1 MNSEISMGYM
11 SSYNSNLIAAVVI
24 LLIKSPRPCRGKTV
38 NVSMQ
43 GTSSRRNL
51 SDLRVL
57 FFTEYD
63 PISPVFLQFFHIRNY
78 LACFK

>member
-1 MNSEISMGYM
+1 MNSERSMG
-11 SSYNSNLIAAVVI
+11 SYSSNLIAAVVV

-38 NVSMQ
+38 NVSMKE
-43 GTSSRRNL
+43 TSSRREL
-51 SDLRVL
+51 SDLGVL

-78 LACFK
+78 LACSK